1 MTSET
6 AVDTGMKIRCS
17 KDELS
22 ARLGVV
28 SRGLSARP
36 SVQIFGGMLLQ
47 ASGDSL
53 ELSATDME
61 LSVKAR
67 LEVEVLGEGSAAV
80 PGRLLTDIV
89 RLLPSSDVELEY
101 QPEENTL
108 RVTGALR
115 TTAYARIRSRTSRGF
130 RKLRARNCRRSRP
143 SLSSRRSNASAERL
157 AVTSRDL
164 CSRASSR
171 GFPAAAS

>member
-108 RVTGALR
+108 RVTGGSADYRVR
-115 TTAYARIRSRTSRGF
+115 TYSVEDFPRLPEATGRATVGGRS
-130 RKLRARNCRRSRP
+130 
-143 SLSSRRSNASAERL
+143 
-157 AVTSRDL
+157 
-164 CSRASSR
+164 
-171 GFPAAAS
+171 